1 MSPETISIS
10 NHLSARAENVVFLVM
25 KMFTDS
31 IPINGFTDVALKISS
46 LLFKSKPLVLSAILL
61 MTSLGEE
68 NLPGVHAFMKLAIQ

>member
-1 MSPETISIS
+1 
-10 NHLSARAENVVFLVM
+10 M
-25 KMFTDS
+25 KVSTDS
-31 IPINGFTDVALKISS
+31 IPITGFTNVALKILS